1 MILGTVTVT
10 DDAVIT
16 HRDSYLLGSLTVVSV
31 RRPILIPSLMVG
43 LSGAAFGVAFSDL
56 LFISEI
62 AATAIIAS
70 GAIFLGIQLGQ
81 LKLVSRDLKNTEL
94 SSAVWGQY
102 HDLQHHRH
110 AIVEGVRNSKKH
122 SLNSPIAD
130 GEISS

>member
-1 MILGTVTVT
+1 MIFGTFTVT
-10 DDAVIT
+10 DDVVIT
-16 HRDSYLLGSLTVVSV
+16 HRDSYLLNSLTVVSV

-43 LSGAAFGVAFSDL
+43 LSGVAFGLAFSDL
-56 LFISEI
+56 LFISEV
-62 AATAIIAS
+62 AATGIIAS

-122 SLNSPIAD
+122 ALNSPIAD
-130 GEISS
+130 AELSS

>member
-1 MILGTVTVT
+1 MILGTITITNDVVT
-10 DDAVIT
+10 T

-43 LSGAAFGVAFSDL
+43 LSGAAFGLAFADL
-56 LFISEI
+56 LFMSEI
-62 AATAIIAS
+62 AAIGIIAS

-110 AIVEGVRNSKKH
+110 AIVEGVRNFKSQA
-122 SLNSPIAD
+122 LNSPTA
-130 GEISS
+130 GLEISS